1 MLNLNA
7 NKPVTDYEY
16 QEFLKSVK
24 AYPKHER
31 KLWHRLYVRFICRTR
46 KK

>member
-1 MLNLNA
+1 MNA
-7 NKPVTDYEY
+7 NQPVTDYEY
-16 QEFLKSVK
+16 QEVLKSVK
-24 AYPKHER
+24 AYHKHER

>member
-1 MLNLNA
+1 MLNMNA
-7 NKPVTDYEY
+7 NQPVTDYEY
-16 QEFLKSVK
+16 QEVLKSVK
-24 AYPKHER
+24 AYHKHER